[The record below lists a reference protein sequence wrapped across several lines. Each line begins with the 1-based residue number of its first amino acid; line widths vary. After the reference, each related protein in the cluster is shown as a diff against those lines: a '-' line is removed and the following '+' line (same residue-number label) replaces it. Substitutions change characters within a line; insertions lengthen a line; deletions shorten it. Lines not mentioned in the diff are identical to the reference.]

1 MTAVTRRLA
10 MAILNGF
17 DAFFAEFKNITLG
30 AQARFEAA
38 DWHGS
43 QEAMRAR
50 LNLWKQKRVI
60 VAEAA
65 YTITGGSVQDREH
78 WEVAKQEYA
87 ELIQNHD
94 NYEIAQ
100 SFFNSIYCY
109 VFEHEKIRDQHTFA
123 TTPAGHRGPIDSDS
137 ILRRYKF
144 NGDNGAAIVKQ
155 MLDDCE
161 FNIPWEDQQRDIQF
175 VMNVVNQDLV
185 PRIPEGTGEIWVE
198 TLESLFFRNKA
209 AYLVG
214 RAYSGNFSKPFVLPI
229 LHSDDGSLFVDTL
242 LHEPDDLSILFSF
255 SRSYFMVDASIPSEY
270 VAFLRRLM
278 PHKEV
283 FELYNAIGMQK
294 HGKTEFY
301 RFAVNDT
308 LNSEDP
314 YVIAPGIKGMVML
327 VFTRPDFGYVY
338 KVIKDK
344 FTPPK
349 EMSREHV
356 RKCYSLV
363 KRWDR
368 GGRMADTQEFN
379 NLAFDRRRFSDELMA
394 ELYKEAPSL
403 VEEHGNVL
411 ILKHV
416 YIERKMIPLNLYLKD
431 CNEEQLYSVM
441 DEYGSAIKQLAAGNI
456 FPGDMLLKNFG
467 VTRHGRVVFYDYDE
481 ICPLTDCNFRRLPE
495 PKTEEQ
501 AMATHP
507 WYEVK
512 PEDVFPEEFRLFFS
526 GNQRAKKVFD
536 ELHSDLYDPDYWREL
551 QDKIR
556 NGYVA
561 DVFPYRKKQRFQ
573 QRDGGNNSP
582 ATSN

>member
-17 DAFFAEFKNITLG
+17 DAFFAEYKNITLG
-30 AQARFEAA
+30 AQARFEGA
-38 DWHGS
+38 DWHGA
-43 QEAMRAR
+43 QKAMRDR
-50 LNLWKQKRVI
+50 LDLWKQKRRI

-65 YTITGGSVQDREH
+65 YTITGGSVEDRDN
-78 WEVAKQEYA
+78 WEIAKQEYA

-94 NYEIAQ
+94 NFEIAQ

-109 VFEHEKIRDQHTFA
+109 IFNHEKIRDLHTFA
-123 TTPAGHRGPIDSDS
+123 LTSVEHCAPVSSES
-137 ILRRYKF
+137 ILRRYRF
-144 NGDNGAAIVKQ
+144 DGDNAADIAKS
-155 MLDDCE
+155 LLIDCE
-161 FNIPWEDQQRDIQF
+161 FNIPWEDLDRDVGFI
-175 VMNVVNQDLV
+175 MNVVNREL
-185 PRIPEGTGEIWVE
+185 IPKIRDRSKEIYVE

-214 RAYSGNFSKPFVLPI
+214 RIVSGDFSMPFVLPI
-229 LHSDDGSLFVDTL
+229 LHSENNSIFVDTVL
-242 LHEPDDLSILFSF
+242 SDPDDISILFSF
-255 SRSYFMVDASIPSEY
+255 SRSYFMVDTSVPSEY
-270 VAFLRRLM
+270 IAFLHCLM
-278 PHKEV
+278 PHKEI
-283 FELYNAIGMQK
+283 FELYIAIGMPK

-301 RFAVNDT
+301 RFAVNET
-308 LNSEDP
+308 TNSDSP
-314 YVIAPGIKGMVML
+314 YIIAPGIKGMVML

-338 KVIKDK
+338 KVIKDR

-349 EMSREHV
+349 DMSQEHV

-379 NLAFDRRRFSDELMA
+379 NLAFDRRRFSDELIA
-394 ELYKEAPSL
+394 ELEKEAPSK
-403 VEEHGNVL
+403 VSVKGNAL
-411 ILKHV
+411 LLKHV
-416 YIERKMIPLNLYLKD
+416 YVERKMTPLNLYLKD
-431 CNEEQLYSVM
+431 CNEQQLDSVM
-441 DEYGSAIKQLAAGNI
+441 GEYGNAIKQLAAGNI

-481 ICPLTDCNFRRLPE
+481 ICPLTDCNFRKLPE
-495 PKTEEQ
+495 PKNDEQ
-501 AMATHP
+501 AMSSQP

-536 ELHSDLYDPDYWREL
+536 SLHSDLYDPAYWQGL
-551 QDKIR
+551 QEIIR

-573 QRDGGNNSP
+573 QR
-582 ATSN
+582 AAL

>member
-17 DAFFAEFKNITLG
+17 DAFFAEYKNITLG
-30 AQARFEAA
+30 AQARFEGA
-38 DWHGS
+38 DWHGA
-43 QEAMRAR
+43 QKAMRDR
-50 LNLWKQKRVI
+50 LDLWKQKRRI

-65 YTITGGSVQDREH
+65 YTITGGSVEDRDN
-78 WEVAKQEYA
+78 WEIAKQEYA

-94 NYEIAQ
+94 NFEIAQ

-109 VFEHEKIRDQHTFA
+109 IFNHEKIRDLHTFA
-123 TTPAGHRGPIDSDS
+123 LTSVEHCAPVSSES
-137 ILRRYKF
+137 ILRRYRF
-144 NGDNGAAIVKQ
+144 DGDNAADIAKS
-155 MLDDCE
+155 LLIDCE
-161 FNIPWEDQQRDIQF
+161 FNIPWEDLDRDVGFI
-175 VMNVVNQDLV
+175 MNVVNREL
-185 PRIPEGTGEIWVE
+185 IPKIRDRSKEIYVE

-214 RAYSGNFSKPFVLPI
+214 RIVSGDFSMPFVLPI
-229 LHSDDGSLFVDTL
+229 LHSENNSIFVDTVL
-242 LHEPDDLSILFSF
+242 SDPDDISILFSF
-255 SRSYFMVDASIPSEY
+255 SRSYFMVDTSVPSEY
-270 VAFLRRLM
+270 IAFLHRLM
-278 PHKEV
+278 PHKEI
-283 FELYNAIGMQK
+283 FELYIAIGMPK

-301 RFAVNDT
+301 RFAVNET
-308 LNSEDP
+308 TNSDSP
-314 YVIAPGIKGMVML
+314 YIIAPGIKGMVML

-338 KVIKDK
+338 KVIKDR

-349 EMSREHV
+349 DMSQEHV

-379 NLAFDRRRFSDELMA
+379 NLAFDRRRFSDELIA
-394 ELYKEAPSL
+394 ELEKEAPSK
-403 VEEHGNVL
+403 VSVKGNAL
-411 ILKHV
+411 LLKHV
-416 YIERKMIPLNLYLKD
+416 YVERKMTPLNLYLKD
-431 CNEEQLYSVM
+431 CNEQQLDSVM
-441 DEYGSAIKQLAAGNI
+441 GEYGNAIKQLAAGNI

-481 ICPLTDCNFRRLPE
+481 ICPLTDCNFRKLPE
-495 PKTEEQ
+495 PKNDEQ
-501 AMATHP
+501 AMSSQP

-536 ELHSDLYDPDYWREL
+536 SLHSDLYDPAYWQGL
-551 QDKIR
+551 QEIIR

-573 QRDGGNNSP
+573 QR
-582 ATSN
+582 AVL

>member
-17 DAFFAEFKNITLG
+17 DAFFAEYKNITLG
-30 AQARFEAA
+30 AQARFEGA
-38 DWHGS
+38 DWHGA
-43 QEAMRAR
+43 QKAMRDR
-50 LNLWKQKRVI
+50 LDLWKQKRRI

-65 YTITGGSVQDREH
+65 YTITGGSVEDRDN
-78 WEVAKQEYA
+78 WEIAKQEYA

-94 NYEIAQ
+94 NFEIAQ

-109 VFEHEKIRDQHTFA
+109 IFNHEKIRDLHTFA
-123 TTPAGHRGPIDSDS
+123 LTSVEHCAPVSSES
-137 ILRRYKF
+137 ILRRYRF
-144 NGDNGAAIVKQ
+144 DGDNAADIAKS
-155 MLDDCE
+155 LLIDCE
-161 FNIPWEDQQRDIQF
+161 FNIPWEDLDRDVGFI
-175 VMNVVNQDLV
+175 MNVVNREL
-185 PRIPEGTGEIWVE
+185 IPKIRDRSKEIYVE

-214 RAYSGNFSKPFVLPI
+214 RIVSGDFSMPFVLPI
-229 LHSDDGSLFVDTL
+229 LHSENNSIFVDTVL
-242 LHEPDDLSILFSF
+242 SDPDDISILFSF
-255 SRSYFMVDASIPSEY
+255 SRSYFMVDTSVPSEY
-270 VAFLRRLM
+270 IAFLHRLM
-278 PHKEV
+278 PHKEI
-283 FELYNAIGMQK
+283 FELYIAIGMPK

-301 RFAVNDT
+301 RFAVNET
-308 LNSEDP
+308 TNSDSP
-314 YVIAPGIKGMVML
+314 YIIAPGIKGMVML

-338 KVIKDK
+338 KVIKDR

-349 EMSREHV
+349 DMSQEHV

-379 NLAFDRRRFSDELMA
+379 NLAFDRRRFSDELIA
-394 ELYKEAPSL
+394 ELEKEAPSK
-403 VEEHGNVL
+403 VSVKGNAL
-411 ILKHV
+411 LLKHV
-416 YIERKMIPLNLYLKD
+416 YVERKMTPLNLYLKD
-431 CNEEQLYSVM
+431 CDEQQLDSVM
-441 DEYGSAIKQLAAGNI
+441 GEYGNAIKQLAAGNI

-481 ICPLTDCNFRRLPE
+481 ICPLTDCNFRKLPE
-495 PKTEEQ
+495 PKNDEQ
-501 AMATHP
+501 AMSSQP

-536 ELHSDLYDPDYWREL
+536 SLHSDLYDPAYWQGL
-551 QDKIR
+551 QEIIR

-573 QRDGGNNSP
+573 QR
-582 ATSN
+582 AVL

>member
-1 MTAVTRRLA
+1 VTTNTRRLA

-17 DAFFAEFKNITLG
+17 DAFFAEYKNITLG

-38 DWHGS
+38 DWHGA
-43 QEAMRAR
+43 QKAIRDR
-50 LNLWKQKRVI
+50 LVLWKQKRAI

-65 YTITGGSVQDREH
+65 YTITGGSVENRDN
-78 WEVAKQEYA
+78 WEIAKQEYA

-100 SFFNSIYCY
+100 SFFNSIYCH
-109 VFEHEKIRDQHTFA
+109 VFDHEKIRDIHTFA
-123 TTPAGHRGPIDSDS
+123 LTSNHERPPIASDS
-137 ILRRYKF
+137 ILKRYRF
-144 NGDNGAAIVKQ
+144 DGDNAAGIVRS
-155 MLDDCE
+155 MLNDCE
-161 FNIPWEDQQRDIQF
+161 FNISWEDQERDIGF
-175 VMNVVNQDLV
+175 IMKVVNQVL
-185 PRIPEGTGEIWVE
+185 IPKIRDSGKEIVVE

-214 RAYSGNFSKPFVLPI
+214 RIVSGDFSMPFVLPI
-229 LHSDDGSLFVDTL
+229 LHSENSSIFVDTV
-242 LHEPDDLSILFSF
+242 LHDPDDISILFSF
-255 SRSYFMVDASIPSEY
+255 SRSYFMVDTSIPSEY
-270 VAFLRRLM
+270 IAFLNRLM
-278 PHKEV
+278 PNKEI
-283 FELYNAIGMQK
+283 FELYSAIGMPK

-301 RFAVNDT
+301 RFAVDDT
-308 LNSEDP
+308 KSSEAP
-314 YVIAPGIKGMVML
+314 YIIAPGIKGMVML

-338 KVIKDK
+338 KVIKDR

-349 EMSREHV
+349 DMSQEHV
-356 RKCYSLV
+356 RQCYSLV

-379 NLAFDRRRFSDELMA
+379 NLAFDRRRFSDELLA
-394 ELYKEAPSL
+394 ELEKEAPSKIS
-403 VEEHGNVL
+403 VRGNAL
-411 ILKHV
+411 LLKHV

-431 CNEEQLYSVM
+431 CDGQQLESVM
-441 DEYGSAIKQLAAGNI
+441 GEYGNAIKQLAAGNI

-481 ICPLTDCNFRRLPE
+481 ICPLTDCNFRKLPE
-495 PKTEEQ
+495 PKNDEQ
-501 AMATHP
+501 AMAVQP
-507 WYEVK
+507 WYEVN

-536 ELHSDLYDPDYWREL
+536 SLHSDLYDPAYWQGL
-551 QDKIR
+551 QQTIR

-573 QRDGGNNSP
+573 QT
-582 ATSN
+582 ATC

>member
-17 DAFFAEFKNITLG
+17 DAFFAEYKNITLG

-38 DWHGS
+38 DWHAC
-43 QEAMRAR
+43 QNAMRAR
-50 LNLWKQKRVI
+50 LDLWKQKRAI

-65 YTITGGSVQDREH
+65 YTITGGSVEDREN
-78 WEVAKQEYA
+78 WAIAKEEYA

-100 SFFNSIYCY
+100 SFFNSIYCH
-109 VFEHEKIRDQHTFA
+109 VFHHEKIRDQHTFA
-123 TTPAGHRGPIDSDS
+123 MTPVGHGGPISSQS
-137 ILRRYKF
+137 ILNIHRF
-144 NGDNGAAIVKQ
+144 DGGNAADIIRK
-155 MLDDCE
+155 LLLSCE
-161 FNIPWEDQQRDIQF
+161 FNIPWENLDRDIGLILEQ
-175 VMNVVNQDLV
+175 VNNKLI
-185 PRIPEGTGEIWVE
+185 PRIPKKSGEIWVE

-214 RAYSGNFSKPFVLPI
+214 RVVSGKFSLPFVLPI
-229 LHSDDGSLFVDTL
+229 LHSEEQSIFVDTVL
-242 LHEPDDLSILFSF
+242 YDPDDISILFSF

-283 FELYNAIGMQK
+283 FELYNALGMPK
-294 HGKTEFY
+294 HGKTEFF
-301 RFAVNDT
+301 RFAVDDT
-308 LNSEDP
+308 VNSDDQ
-314 YVIAPGIKGMVML
+314 YIIAPGIKGMVML
-327 VFTRPDFGYVY
+327 VFTRPGFDYVY
-338 KVIKDK
+338 KVIKDR

-356 RKCYSLV
+356 KKCYSLV

-379 NLAFDRRRFSDELMA
+379 NLAFDRRRFSDELIT

-403 VEEHGNVL
+403 IEENGNVL
-411 ILKHV
+411 VLKHV
-416 YIERKMIPLNLYLKD
+416 YIERKMIPLNLYLKE
-431 CNEEQLYSVM
+431 CNEAQLYSVM
-441 DEYGSAIKQLAAGNI
+441 DEYGKAIKQLAAGNL

-501 AMATHP
+501 EMATHP

-536 ELHSDLYDPDYWREL
+536 ELHSDLYDPDYWRDL
-551 QDKIR
+551 QDRIR
-556 NGYVA
+556 SGYVA

-573 QRDGGNNSP
+573 QRP
-582 ATSN
+582 H

>member
-17 DAFFAEFKNITLG
+17 DAFFAEYKNITLG

-38 DWHGS
+38 DWHGA
-43 QEAMRAR
+43 QKAMRDR
-50 LNLWKQKRVI
+50 LDLWKQKRSI

-65 YTITGGSVQDREH
+65 YTITGGSVEDRDN

-87 ELIQNHD
+87 ELIQHHD

-109 VFEHEKIRDQHTFA
+109 VFKHEKIREQHTFA
-123 TTPAGHRGPIDSDS
+123 MTPADHLGPMNSDS
-137 ILRRYKF
+137 ILRRYRF
-144 NGDNGAAIVKQ
+144 DGNNAADIVKQ
-155 MLDDCE
+155 LLDNCE
-161 FNIPWEDQQRDIQF
+161 FNIPWEDQERDIGFIMQ
-175 VMNVVNQDLV
+175 VVNEELM
-185 PRIPEGTGEIWVE
+185 PRIPTDNTGEIWVE

-214 RAYSGNFSKPFVLPI
+214 RVYSGDFSKPFVLPI
-229 LHSDDGSLFVDTL
+229 LHTENGSIFVDSL
-242 LHEPDDLSILFSF
+242 LHDPDDISILFSF

-278 PHKEV
+278 PHKEI
-283 FELYNAIGMQK
+283 FELYNALGMPK
-294 HGKTEFY
+294 HGKSEFF
-301 RFAVNDT
+301 RFAVHDT
-308 LNSEDP
+308 VNSEQP

-338 KVIKDK
+338 KVIKDR

-349 EMSREHV
+349 EMTRDHV
-356 RKCYSLV
+356 KKCYSLV

-403 VEEHGNVL
+403 IEENGNVL
-411 ILKHV
+411 VLKHV
-416 YIERKMIPLNLYLKD
+416 YIERKMTPLNLYLKD
-431 CNEEQLYSVM
+431 CDEQQLYSVM

-481 ICPLTDCNFRRLPE
+481 ICPLTDCNFRALPE
-495 PKTEEQ
+495 PKNDEQ
-501 AMATHP
+501 AMATQP

-536 ELHSDLYDPDYWREL
+536 ELHSDLYQPEYWREL
-551 QDKIR
+551 QERIR
-556 NGYVA
+556 AGYVA

-573 QRDGGNNSP
+573 QRP
-582 ATSN
+582 F

>member
-17 DAFFAEFKNITLG
+17 DAFFAEYKNITLG

-38 DWHGS
+38 DWHGA
-43 QEAMRAR
+43 QKAMRAR
-50 LNLWKQKRVI
+50 LDLWKQKRAI

-65 YTITGGSVQDREH
+65 YTITGGSVESRDN
-78 WEVAKQEYA
+78 WEEAKHEYA
-87 ELIQNHD
+87 ELIKHHD

-109 VFEHEKIRDQHTFA
+109 VFKHEKIREQHTFA
-123 TTPAGHRGPIDSDS
+123 MTPAGHNGPMDSDS
-137 ILRRYKF
+137 ILRRYRF
-144 NGDNGAAIVKQ
+144 DGNNATEIVKQ
-155 MLDDCE
+155 LLDNCE
-161 FNIPWEDQQRDIQF
+161 FNIPWEDQERDIGF
-175 VMNVVNQDLV
+175 IMDVVNRELM
-185 PRIPEGTGEIWVE
+185 PRIPEGNTGEIIVE

-214 RAYSGNFSKPFVLPI
+214 RVFSGDFSKPFVLPI
-229 LHSDDGSLFVDTL
+229 LHTENGSIFVDSL
-242 LHEPDDLSILFSF
+242 LHDPDDISILFSF

-278 PHKEV
+278 PHKEI
-283 FELYNAIGMQK
+283 FELYNAMGMPK
-294 HGKTEFY
+294 HGKTEFF

-308 LNSEDP
+308 INSEDP

-338 KVIKDK
+338 KVIKDR

-349 EMSREHV
+349 EMTRDHV
-356 RKCYSLV
+356 KKCYSLV

-394 ELYKEAPSL
+394 ELYKEVPSL
-403 VEEHGNVL
+403 IEENGNVL

-416 YIERKMIPLNLYLKD
+416 YIERKMTPLNLYLKD
-431 CNEEQLYSVM
+431 CDEQQLYSVM
-441 DEYGSAIKQLAAGNI
+441 DEYGNAIKQLAAGNI

-481 ICPLTDCNFRRLPE
+481 ICPLTDCNFRALPE
-495 PKTEEQ
+495 PKNDEQ
-501 AMATHP
+501 AMATQP

-536 ELHSDLYDPDYWREL
+536 ELHSDLYQPEYWREL
-551 QDKIR
+551 QDRIR
-556 NGYVA
+556 AGYVA

-573 QRDGGNNSP
+573 QRP
-582 ATSN
+582 F

>member
-38 DWHGS
+38 DWHGG
-43 QEAMRAR
+43 QKAMRDR
-50 LNLWKQKRVI
+50 LDLWKQKRAI

-65 YTITGGSVQDREH
+65 TTITGGTITNRDH
-78 WEVAKQEYA
+78 WEIAKQEYA
-87 ELIQNHD
+87 ELIQDHD
-94 NYEIAQ
+94 NFEIAQ

-109 VFEHEKIRDQHTFA
+109 VFEHEKILERHTFA
-123 TTPAGHRGPIDSDS
+123 LTQVHRGQIDSGR
-137 ILRRYKF
+137 ILNRHQFK
-144 NGDNGAAIVKQ
+144 GDNVADIIRKLLQ
-155 MLDDCE
+155 SCE
-161 FNIPWEDQQRDIQF
+161 FNIPWEDQERDVQYIHD
-175 VMNVVNQDLV
+175 VVNTELL
-185 PRIPEGTGEIWVE
+185 PRLPENAGEVWVE
-198 TLESLFFRNKA
+198 SLESLFFRNKA

-214 RAYSGNFSKPFVLPI
+214 RIVSGSINRPFVLPI
-229 LHSDDGSLFVDTL
+229 LHSEEGSVFVDTL
-242 LHEPDDLSILFSF
+242 LYDPDDISILFSF

-270 VAFLRRLM
+270 VAFLHCLM
-278 PHKEV
+278 PHKEI
-283 FELYNAIGMQK
+283 FELYNALGMPK

-301 RFAVNDT
+301 RFAVGDT
-308 LNSEDP
+308 LKSDQP
-314 YVIAPGIKGMVML
+314 YIIAPGIKGMVML
-327 VFTRPDFGYVY
+327 VFTRPDFDYVY
-338 KVIKDK
+338 KVIKDR

-349 EMSREHV
+349 EMTHEHV
-356 RKCYSLV
+356 RQCYRLV

-379 NLAFDRRRFSDELMA
+379 KLAFDRRRFSDELME

-403 VEEHGNVL
+403 IEEHGNVL

-431 CNEEQLYSVM
+431 ANEEQLYSVM
-441 DEYGSAIKQLAAGNI
+441 DEYGKAIKQLAAGNL

-481 ICPLTDCNFRRLPE
+481 ICPLTDCNFRKLPE
-495 PKTEEQ
+495 PQTEEQ
-501 AMATHP
+501 EMATHP

-536 ELHSDLYDPDYWREL
+536 SLHSDLYDPEYWREL
-551 QDKIR
+551 QAKIR

-573 QRDGGNNSP
+573 QREEGANSQNSDG
-582 ATSN
+582 

>member
-17 DAFFAEFKNITLG
+17 DAFFAEYKNITLG

-38 DWHGS
+38 DWHGA
-43 QEAMRAR
+43 QKAMRAR
-50 LNLWKQKRVI
+50 LDLWKQKRSI

-65 YTITGGSVQDREH
+65 YTITGGSVESRDN
-78 WEVAKQEYA
+78 WEEAKHEYA
-87 ELIQNHD
+87 ELIKHHD

-109 VFEHEKIRDQHTFA
+109 VFKHEKIREQHTFA
-123 TTPAGHRGPIDSDS
+123 MTPAGHNGPMDSDS
-137 ILRRYKF
+137 ILRRYRF
-144 NGDNGAAIVKQ
+144 DGNNATEIVKQ
-155 MLDDCE
+155 LLDNCE
-161 FNIPWEDQQRDIQF
+161 FNIPWEDQERDIGF
-175 VMNVVNQDLV
+175 IMDVVNRELM
-185 PRIPEGTGEIWVE
+185 PRIPEGNTGEIIVE

-214 RAYSGNFSKPFVLPI
+214 RVFSGDFSKPFVLPI
-229 LHSDDGSLFVDTL
+229 LHTENGSIFVDSL
-242 LHEPDDLSILFSF
+242 LHDPDDISILFSF

-278 PHKEV
+278 PHKEI
-283 FELYNAIGMQK
+283 FELYNAMGMPK
-294 HGKTEFY
+294 HGKTEFF

-308 LNSEDP
+308 INSEDP

-338 KVIKDK
+338 KVIKDR

-349 EMSREHV
+349 EMTRDHV
-356 RKCYSLV
+356 KKCYSLV

-394 ELYKEAPSL
+394 ELYKEVPSL
-403 VEEHGNVL
+403 IEENGNVL

-416 YIERKMIPLNLYLKD
+416 YIERKMTPLNLYLKD
-431 CNEEQLYSVM
+431 CDEQQLYSVM
-441 DEYGSAIKQLAAGNI
+441 DEYGNAIKQLAAGNI

-481 ICPLTDCNFRRLPE
+481 ICPLTDCNFRALPE
-495 PKTEEQ
+495 PKNDEQ
-501 AMATHP
+501 AMATQP

-536 ELHSDLYDPDYWREL
+536 ELHSDLYQPEYWREL
-551 QDKIR
+551 QDRIR
-556 NGYVA
+556 AGYVA

-573 QRDGGNNSP
+573 QRP
-582 ATSN
+582 F

>member
-17 DAFFAEFKNITLG
+17 DAFFAEYKNITLG

-38 DWHGS
+38 DWQGA
-43 QEAMRAR
+43 QKAMRAR
-50 LNLWKQKRVI
+50 LDLWKQKRAI

-65 YTITGGSVQDREH
+65 YTITGGSVEDRDN

-94 NYEIAQ
+94 NFEIAQ
-100 SFFNSIYCY
+100 SFFNSIYCS
-109 VFEHEKIRDQHTFA
+109 VFKHEKIREQHTFSLA
-123 TTPAGHRGPIDSDS
+123 PMEHRGPIDSES
-137 ILRRYKF
+137 ILHRYHF
-144 NGDNGAAIVKQ
+144 GGHNAAEIISR
-155 MLDDCE
+155 MLDNCE
-161 FNIPWEDQQRDIQF
+161 FNIPWEDKDRDIGF
-175 VMNVVNQDLV
+175 ILKVVNEDLI
-185 PRIPEGTGEIWVE
+185 PRIPKGSGDIWVE

-214 RAYSGNFSKPFVLPI
+214 RVYSGRFSLPFVLPI
-229 LHSDDGSLFVDTL
+229 LHSEEHSIYVDTL
-242 LHEPDDLSILFSF
+242 LYDPDDISILFSF

-270 VAFLRRLM
+270 IAFLRRLM

-283 FELYNAIGMQK
+283 FELYNALGMPK
-294 HGKTEFY
+294 HGKTEFF
-301 RFAVNDT
+301 RFAVADT
-308 LNSEDP
+308 VNSTEP
-314 YVIAPGIKGMVML
+314 YVVAPGIKGMVML
-327 VFTRPDFGYVY
+327 VFTRPDFDYVY
-338 KVIKDK
+338 KVIKDR

-349 EMSREHV
+349 DMTREHV
-356 RKCYSLV
+356 KKCYSLV

-379 NLAFDRRRFSDELMA
+379 NLAFDRRRFSDDLMA

-403 VEEHGNVL
+403 VEENGNVL

-416 YIERKMIPLNLYLKD
+416 YIERKMVPLNLYLKD
-431 CNEEQLYSVM
+431 CNEQQLYSVM
-441 DEYGSAIKQLAAGNI
+441 DEYGKAIKQLAAGNL

-526 GNQRAKKVFD
+526 GNQKAKKVFD

-551 QDKIR
+551 QERIR

-573 QRDGGNNSP
+573 QRPDGNNSLS
-582 ATSN
+582 A

>member
-17 DAFFAEFKNITLG
+17 DAFFAEYKNITLG

-38 DWHGS
+38 DWHGA
-43 QEAMRAR
+43 QKAMRAR
-50 LNLWKQKRVI
+50 LDLWKQKRAI

-65 YTITGGSVQDREH
+65 YTITGGSVESRDN
-78 WEVAKQEYA
+78 WEEAKHEYA
-87 ELIQNHD
+87 ELIKHHD

-109 VFEHEKIRDQHTFA
+109 VFKHEKIREQHTFA
-123 TTPAGHRGPIDSDS
+123 MTPAGHNGPMDSDS
-137 ILRRYKF
+137 ILRRYRF
-144 NGDNGAAIVKQ
+144 DGNNATEIVKQ
-155 MLDDCE
+155 LLDNCE
-161 FNIPWEDQQRDIQF
+161 FNIPWEDQERDIGF
-175 VMNVVNQDLV
+175 IMDVVNRQLM
-185 PRIPEGTGEIWVE
+185 PRIPEGNSGEIIVE

-214 RAYSGNFSKPFVLPI
+214 RVFSGDFSKPFVLPI
-229 LHSDDGSLFVDTL
+229 LHTENGSIFVDSL
-242 LHEPDDLSILFSF
+242 LHDPDDISILFSF

-278 PHKEV
+278 PHKEI
-283 FELYNAIGMQK
+283 FELYNAMGMPK
-294 HGKTEFY
+294 HGKTEFF

-308 LNSEDP
+308 INSEDP

-338 KVIKDK
+338 KVIKDR

-349 EMSREHV
+349 EMTRDHV
-356 RKCYSLV
+356 KKCYSLV

-394 ELYKEAPSL
+394 ELYKEVPSL
-403 VEEHGNVL
+403 IEENGNVL

-416 YIERKMIPLNLYLKD
+416 YIERKMTPLNLYLKD
-431 CNEEQLYSVM
+431 CDEQQLYSVM
-441 DEYGSAIKQLAAGNI
+441 DEYGNAIKQLAAGNI

-481 ICPLTDCNFRRLPE
+481 ICPLTDCNFRALPE
-495 PKTEEQ
+495 PKNDEQ
-501 AMATHP
+501 AMATQP

-536 ELHSDLYDPDYWREL
+536 ELHSDLYQPEYWREL
-551 QDKIR
+551 QDRIR
-556 NGYVA
+556 AGYVA

-573 QRDGGNNSP
+573 QRP
-582 ATSN
+582 F

>member
-1 MTAVTRRLA
+1 VTAITRRLA

-17 DAFFAEFKNITLG
+17 DAFFAEYKNITLG

-38 DWHGS
+38 DWHGA
-43 QEAMRAR
+43 QKAIRDR
-50 LNLWKQKRVI
+50 LDLWKQKRAI

-65 YTITGGSVQDREH
+65 YTITGGSVENRDN
-78 WEVAKQEYA
+78 WEIAKQEYA

-94 NYEIAQ
+94 NFEIAQ

-109 VFEHEKIRDQHTFA
+109 VFKHEKIRDIHTFA
-123 TTPAGHRGPIDSDS
+123 LTTVEHRSLTDSES
-137 ILRRYKF
+137 ILRQYHF
-144 NGDNGAAIVKQ
+144 DGDNAADIVRDLLK
-155 MLDDCE
+155 DCE
-161 FNIPWEDQQRDIQF
+161 FNIPWEDLERDVGFI
-175 VMNVVNQDLV
+175 MNIVNREL
-185 PRIPEGTGEIWVE
+185 IPKLRTDKDIRVE

-214 RAYSGNFSKPFVLPI
+214 RIVSGNFSMPFVLPI
-229 LHSDDGSLFVDTL
+229 LHSENKSIFVDTVL
-242 LHEPDDLSILFSF
+242 SDPDDISILFSF
-255 SRSYFMVDASIPSEY
+255 SRSYFMVDTSIPSEY
-270 VAFLRRLM
+270 VAFLHRLM
-278 PHKEV
+278 PHKEI
-283 FELYNAIGMQK
+283 FELYIAIGMPK

-301 RFAVNDT
+301 RFAVDDT
-308 LNSEDP
+308 SNSEAP
-314 YVIAPGIKGMVML
+314 YIIAPGIKGMVML

-338 KVIKDK
+338 KIIKDR

-349 EMSREHV
+349 DMSQEHV
-356 RKCYSLV
+356 RKCYRLV

-379 NLAFDRRRFSDELMA
+379 NLAFDRRRFSDELIA
-394 ELYKEAPSL
+394 ELEKEAPSK
-403 VEEHGNVL
+403 VSVSGNAL
-411 ILKHV
+411 LLKHV

-431 CNEEQLYSVM
+431 CDEKQLDSVM
-441 DEYGSAIKQLAAGNI
+441 GEYGNAIKQLAAGNI

-481 ICPLTDCNFRRLPE
+481 ICPLTDCNFRELPE

-501 AMATHP
+501 AMASQP

-536 ELHSDLYDPDYWREL
+536 AMHSDLYDPAYWRGL
-551 QDKIR
+551 QDTIR

-573 QRDGGNNSP
+573 QR
-582 ATSN
+582 ATL